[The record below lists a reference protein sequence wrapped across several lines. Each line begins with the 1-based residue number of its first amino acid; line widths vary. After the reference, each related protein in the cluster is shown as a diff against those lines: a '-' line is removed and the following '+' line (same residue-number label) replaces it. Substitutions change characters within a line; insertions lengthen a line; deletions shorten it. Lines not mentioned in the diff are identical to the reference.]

1 MIETSYSAFSLGV
14 HQRQSGKRTP
24 MEVSIELTHR
34 CPLECQ
40 HCYNNLPMADKT
52 ARNREL
58 SLEEYKVLLD
68 QIAEAGCFWIL
79 FTGGEIF
86 ARADFLDIYAYA
98 KSKGFLITLFTNG
111 TMVTDRIANFLAE
124 YRPFA
129 IEITLYG
136 ATREAYDALTQIPG
150 SYDRCMRGI
159 RMLLDRKLPLK
170 LKTVP
175 TTVNRHEV
183 YEMQRM
189 AEQDFGVDFKFD
201 PLVNPRTDCSQSPIA
216 VRLTSEDA
224 VALDFHE
231 PRRRADYQ
239 KLIERDLAAPANS
252 FSSEDMYTCG
262 GGLTSCAI
270 DPYGQISI
278 CVLSHQESYDWR
290 SGDFRTGWDD
300 FLGRVRSKKRTRQTK
315 CDSCR
320 IHSLCGM
327 CAANGELEKGDA
339 ESPVEFLCEVAHLR
353 AMTLGLS
360 VPAHGE
366 CECCEGGVSH
376 EKLAQSAERIR
387 NGEVNVGSWIPPQST
402 SLLPVLQQS
411 SGCGSGCGSCG
422 VHA

>member
-1 MIETSYSAFSLGV
+1 
-14 HQRQSGKRTP
+14 

-40 HCYNNLPMADKT
+40 HCYNNLPMADKS
-52 ARNREL
+52 AKNREL
-58 SLEEYKVLLD
+58 SLDEYKRLLD
-68 QIAEAGCFWIL
+68 EIAAAGTFWIL

-111 TMVTDRIANFLAE
+111 TMVTERIANYLAE

-136 ATREAYDALTQIPG
+136 ATRETYDALTQIPG

-189 AEQDFGVDFKFD
+189 AQEDFGVDFKFD

-216 VRLTSEDA
+216 VRLTPEDA

-231 PRRRADYQ
+231 PRRRRDY
-239 KLIERDLAAPANS
+239 KDLVDRDLALPANTFNPENVYS
-252 FSSEDMYTCG
+252 CG
-262 GGLTSCAI
+262 GGVTSCAI

-290 SGDFRTGWDD
+290 SGNFGAGWDE
-300 FLGRVRSKKRTRQTK
+300 FLGSVRGKKRTRQTK

-327 CAANGELEKGDA
+327 CAATAELENGDA

-353 AMTLGLS
+353 AMALGVE

-366 CECCEGGVSH
+366 CECCSGGASYP
-376 EKLAQSAERIR
+376 KLKRSADRIL
-387 NGEVNVGSWIPPQST
+387 NGEVNVGSW
-402 SLLPVLQQS
+402 LPMPSSAALPILQQS
-411 SGCGSGCGSCG
+411 SGCGTGCGSCG